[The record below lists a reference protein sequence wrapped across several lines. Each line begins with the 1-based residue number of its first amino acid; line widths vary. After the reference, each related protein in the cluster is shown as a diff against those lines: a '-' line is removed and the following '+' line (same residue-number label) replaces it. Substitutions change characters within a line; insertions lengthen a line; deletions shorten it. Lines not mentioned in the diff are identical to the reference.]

1 MLRPVRSFL
10 ASTDRQRL
18 LVSSVPQPPTRSD
31 RQRLTQPAAQLRP
44 VRPKAA
50 FGTFAIYG
58 KDGTFISIDFGS
70 GRLART
76 ISLYDYLPAGHVP
89 HLSNSVVDLVGYLP
103 DTIGLDIG
111 LGAGADVTIPFFSA
125 GLSGLGGINLIW
137 HTRGDAHA
145 DWPEV
150 HLYYGYSNNFSKGS
164 LNKRNSLLTA
174 TKFALA
180 GGASGAAQL
189 VLGWARYTD
198 GKGRSGPAE
207 DRWVGNGYNWT
218 GKFYTVSFVQPVY
231 GAWSIA
237 GAYFQ
242 SVPFFEDI
250 KKNTYAWRG
259 ISIGVGLSA
268 KLVPKTGLG
277 VKTGLRIKPDVAN
290 IFKNFGVHKFKSLGI
305 GKSETNY
312 SLLYGNGGD
321 FIPEAEDISRSKRS
335 IEGWNWED
343 FPGINQDHDK

>member
-18 LVSSVPQPPTRSD
+18 LVSSVLPAPTRSD
-31 RQRLTQPAAQLRP
+31 RQRLTQPAAQKRP

-50 FGTFAIYG
+50 SGTFAIYG

-76 ISLYDYLPAGHVP
+76 ISLYDYLPAGRVP

-111 LGAGADVTIPFFSA
+111 LGAGAGVTIPFFSA

-145 DWPEV
+145 EWPEV
-150 HLYYGYSNNFSKGS
+150 HLYYGYSANAGRGS
-164 LNKRNSLLTA
+164 LNKRNSLFDA

-180 GGASGAAQL
+180 GSASGAAQL
-189 VLGWARYTD
+189 VLGWARFID
-198 GKGRSGPAE
+198 EKGRSGPASDE
-207 DRWVGNGYNWT
+207 WVGNGYNWT

-242 SVPFFEDI
+242 SIAPFTEVRDVT
-250 KKNTYAWRG
+250 NVWRG
-259 ISIGVGLSA
+259 ISLGVGLSA

-277 VKTGLRIKPDVAN
+277 VKTGLQIKPDVAN
-290 IFKNFGVHKFKSLGI
+290 IFKNFGMHKLKGI
-305 GKSETNY
+305 GIGFSETNY
-312 SLLYGNGGD
+312 SLYYGNGGD
-321 FIPEAEDISRSKRS
+321 FIPASDEMPKRG
-335 IEGWNWED
+335 IGGWH